1 MLPAI
6 LRCFSFFKQR
16 PNPSFF
22 PVLVNANTANLMQI
36 YEHPFNVQLF
46 NGSLPPISFGRYLRD
61 DYFYLHHFSSAL
73 QVLSEKTINVNS
85 ALTEQLDYLAK
96 DIVNNELSMQLKY
109 KEHLYNITAHTAG
122 DSITA
127 YADFL
132 SKTVTH
138 SELAVGLSA
147 VLPCFWIYYQL
158 GLINRYSQV
167 LDSNPYTEWIETYSS
182 KEFIEATQNLANTV
196 SLLGERATPE
206 IQGKMKEAFKIGVQ
220 FELDFIDEI
229 YTYENNVRLRA

>member
-6 LRCFSFFKQR
+6 LRCFSFFKPR

-22 PVLVNANTANLMQI
+22 PGLVNANKTKLMQI

-46 NGSLPPISFGRYLRD
+46 NGALPPITFGRYLRD

-73 QVLSEKTINVNS
+73 HVLSEQTINVNLD
-85 ALTEQLDYLAK
+85 LTEQLNSLAN
-96 DIVNNELSMQLKY
+96 DIINSELNMQLQY
-109 KEHLYNITAHTAG
+109 KVHLHNIRAHTAG

-127 YADFL
+127 YTDFL
-132 SKTVTH
+132 SKTVVH

-147 VLPCFWIYYQL
+147 VLPCFWSYYQL
-158 GLINRYSQV
+158 GIIHRYSQDP
-167 LDSNPYTEWIETYSS
+167 DSNPYKEWIETYSS
-182 KEFIEATQNLANTV
+182 KEFIAATRNLANTV
-196 SLLGERATPE
+196 SLLGEQATPE
-206 IQGKMKEAFKIGVQ
+206 IQEKMKEAFKIGVQ

-229 YTYENNVRLRA
+229 YTYENNMRLRA